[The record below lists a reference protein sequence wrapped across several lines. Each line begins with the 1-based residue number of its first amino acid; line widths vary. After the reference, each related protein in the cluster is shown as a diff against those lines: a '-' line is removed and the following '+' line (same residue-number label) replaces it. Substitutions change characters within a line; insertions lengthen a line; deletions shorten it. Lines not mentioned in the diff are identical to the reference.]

1 MRGQIAEIIIVAG
14 SLFDLERLRPAADL
28 LERFGIAFQVKL
40 LEIHKNPESAKP
52 FIEEVHKTSVKVIIA
67 GSSGAAHLPGVLASY
82 THLPVIGVPI
92 KAPNSI
98 DGLDAI
104 YSILQMPEGVP
115 VATMGLN
122 NAYNAALFAV
132 QILGCKHESYLE
144 VVEAFKQ
151 KMKKET
157 VSQDSKLQA
166 LGYKLILQE
175 KQ

>member
-1 MRGQIAEIIIVAG
+1 MRGQTEEIVIVAG
-14 SLFDLERLRPAADL
+14 SLFDLEKLRPAAEL
-28 LERFGIAFQVKL
+28 LERFGIAFRIKL
-40 LEIHKNPESAKP
+40 LEIHKNPRSAGN
-52 FIEEVHKTSVKVIIA
+52 FIEEIHKTPIKVIIA

-104 YSILQMPEGVP
+104 YSILQMPDGVP

-144 VVEAFKQ
+144 IVEAYKQ
-151 KMKKET
+151 KMQKET
-157 VSQDSKLQA
+157 LNDDNKLQA

-175 KQ
+175 KK